1 MSPPSLKREHS
12 IANTT
17 YSEKSATLTPP
28 KGTWIQK
35 IKSLILTLLSKYWF
49 LLGLAIAIILAWQF
63 PNVAKKG
70 GYLRAEW
77 TIKWGA
83 VIVIFFIS
91 GLSLRTK
98 ILAQTVLRIRLH
110 LLIQIIN
117 LMIIPGVVFGLI
129 LLFFKMHMP
138 LNSLLLVGVVIA
150 ASTPTTV
157 SSNVVMTKN
166 ADGNEASAL
175 MNAAIGNV
183 LGIFVSPALVSV
195 FQGPLIDATPEDETP
210 QQAGGKVDF
219 VSVLQQ
225 LGLTVLVPLVVGQI
239 IQWLFTEKV
248 AKIKVKCRLS
258 DVSSFCLL
266 TLVWSV
272 FSDAVASGSFGSV
285 AVVDIVA
292 VTIINAGLYISF
304 SLLCWFLA
312 YIPFPFPGPRW
323 IQRLR
328 YSRPDTVAIMYCGAT
343 KTVAMGVPLIN
354 VLYQHGDPGTI
365 GVLSTPLLLYH
376 VEQLILGN
384 IEVEIL
390 KKWVHRGQQDDIE
403 QQQQQEEIAI
413 PAPHDDDPT
422 EYGTEYGSDTTH
434 VPSTLLPSHLGQST
448 LIQSNIAN
456 HSGFMP
462 SPFSPTHHYR

>member
-1 MSPPSLKREHS
+1 MSSSSLKRKHS
-12 IANTT
+12 IANST
-17 YSEKSATLTPP
+17 YSEKSATLTPSRN
-28 KGTWIQK
+28 TTVYHK
-35 IKSLILTLLSKYWF
+35 IKSVFMMLLSKYWF
-49 LLGLAIAIILAWQF
+49 LLGLAIAIVLAWQF
-63 PNVAKKG
+63 PDVAKKG
-70 GYLRAEW
+70 GYIRAEW
-77 TIKWGA
+77 SVKWGA
-83 VIVIFFIS
+83 VILIFFIS

-98 ILAQTVLRIRLH
+98 ILAQTVLRVRLH
-110 LLIQIIN
+110 LLIQVIN
-117 LMIIPGVVFGLI
+117 LLIIPGVVFGLV

-138 LNSLLLVGVVIA
+138 LNSLLLIGLVIA

-175 MNAAIGNV
+175 MNAALGNV

-195 FQGPLIDATPEDETP
+195 FQGPLIDATPEDEPTT
-210 QQAGGKVDF
+210 QAGGKVDF
-219 VSVLQQ
+219 IGVLKQ

-258 DVSSFCLL
+258 DVSSVALL

-272 FSDAVASGSFGSV
+272 FSDAVAAGSFSSV
-285 AVVDIVA
+285 SGVDIVA
-292 VTIINAGLYISF
+292 IMIINAGLYISF
-304 SLLCWFLA
+304 SLLSWFLA
-312 YIPFPFPGPRW
+312 SIPFPYPGPRW
-323 IQRLR
+323 AQRLR
-328 YSRPDTVAIMYCGAT
+328 YSRPDTVAIMYCAAT

-390 KKWVHRGQQDDIE
+390 KKWVRRGQQDDIE
-403 QQQQQEEIAI
+403 KQQEEQGIVI
-413 PAPHDDDPT
+413 PAPLHDEDM
-422 EYGTEYGSDTTH
+422 YGSGTTQT
-434 VPSTLLPSHLGQST
+434 PSGLPSHFGQSGVAH
-448 LIQSNIAN
+448 QSGIP
-456 HSGFMP
+456 P
-462 SPFSPTHHYR
+462 SPFAPTHHYR